1 VKTFFDSLALA
12 KRYVDEQGS
21 QAVDDLCMDASEL
34 ALGVICVPE
43 IISACVSILES
54 NPIRAMDA
62 LHVVCALEWK
72 AQLFVSSDKRQISA
86 AKRAGLHKKH
96 V

>member
-21 QAVDDLCMDASEL
+21 QAVDDLC
-34 ALGVICVPE
+34 
-43 IISACVSILES
+43 
-54 NPIRAMDA
+54 MDA